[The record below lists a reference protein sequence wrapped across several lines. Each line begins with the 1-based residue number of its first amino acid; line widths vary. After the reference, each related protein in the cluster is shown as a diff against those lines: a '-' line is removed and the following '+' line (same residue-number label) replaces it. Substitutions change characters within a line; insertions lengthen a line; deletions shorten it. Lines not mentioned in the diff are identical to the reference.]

1 MFYSDGRDRRMN
13 GGAAAR
19 AGLEARPGGCFPA
32 AMTVADLA
40 ATLDSTNLRLDAT
53 EADLAALCA
62 EAAAHRVACVMLYP
76 ANVAFASRQ
85 LAGTGLRIGTVVGFP
100 SGRFAT
106 AAKLAEVVAAGAAGA
121 HEVDIVMNYP
131 ALREGR
137 SAEVGDEIAAL
148 TTRAHELG
156 LLVKVIAETC
166 YLDTPQRLAALRLCE
181 AAGADFIKTSTGF
194 GSAGARPE
202 HLREWAAAR
211 ARPIG
216 LKASGGIKNLADA
229 RMFLAA
235 GATRLGTSNA
245 GAILAEFLRSAQAE
259 APGA

>member
-1 MFYSDGRDRRMN
+1 
-13 GGAAAR
+13 
-19 AGLEARPGGCFPA
+19 
-32 AMTVADLA
+32 MTATELA

-53 EADLAALCA
+53 EAGLATLCA
-62 EAAAHRVACVMLYP
+62 EAATHRFACVMLYP
-76 ANVAFASRQ
+76 ASVAFAARQ
-85 LAGTGLRIGTVVGFP
+85 LAGTGIRIGTVVGFP

-106 AAKLAEVVAAGAAGA
+106 AAKRAEIETARAAGA

-137 SAEVGDEIAAL
+137 PAEAGDEIAAL
-148 TTRAHELG
+148 AARAHELG

-166 YLDTPQRLAALRLCE
+166 YLDSAQRLAALRLCE

-194 GSAGARPE
+194 GSAGAKPE

-211 ARPIG
+211 TGRIA
-216 LKASGGIKNLADA
+216 LKASGGIRTLADA
-229 RMFLAA
+229 RTLLAA

-245 GAILAEFLRSAQAE
+245 GAILAEFN
-259 APGA
+259 GAAHTIQTGY